1 MKFRS
6 NLVLCVVLAV
16 FFVTLSGCNQQKPVA
31 AASEAQPSTAAEIA
45 PSTPSS
51 IVVCSLISP
60 ADIEAVMGKGATTNA
75 YKPDTE
81 CILNGAEAMNV
92 LTVSVTTYGG
102 DWANVK
108 QGFKKADPSS
118 KDITGVGEDAFTFMG
133 GVVAKKGSRFVS
145 VGGSLSD
152 GPMKQADGAK
162 FLAEKVV
169 GKL

>member
-6 NLVLCVVLAV
+6 NLVLCLALAIS
-16 FFVTLSGCNQQKPVA
+16 FFVLSGCTQQKPVEA
-31 AASEAQPSTAAEIA
+31 ANEAQPTVATESARSA
-45 PSTPSS
+45 PSSV
-51 IVVCSLISP
+51 VVCSLLTQ
-60 ADIEAVMGKGATTNA
+60 ADLEAVMGKGATTNA

-81 CILNGAEAMNV
+81 CILNGAGAMNV

-108 QGFKKADPSS
+108 QGFKKSDPSS
-118 KDITGVGEDAFTFMG
+118 KDVSGVGEDAFTFMG

-152 GPMKQADGAK
+152 GPMKQEDGAK
-162 FLAEKVV
+162 YLAEKVV
-169 GKL
+169 DKL